1 MSTEETTRSAAARAP
16 SGEQIEIAS
25 GDQAAVVVEAGG
37 GLRSYRLGGRELLDG
52 FAADEM
58 PTSSRGKVLVPWP
71 NRIRDGSYEF
81 GGESHQLPIDEVAKR
96 NAIHGLGRWAAWS
109 VAERGEDRVLM
120 RLAIHP
126 RPGYPFSLTVD
137 VEYLLSAD
145 GLRVTTIATNTG
157 ASACPYGCGAHPYL
171 TLETESID
179 ELTLQSPAAT
189 VLISDERGIPVRA
202 EPVEGTE
209 FDFRRPRT
217 IGATLLDHAFTD
229 LERGED
235 GLARVI
241 LAGAERTLELWLD
254 AAYGHLMLFTGDV
267 PHVARRGLAV
277 EPMSCPPNA
286 FQTGEAVI
294 HLEPGASTSARWG
307 ISPS

>member
-1 MSTEETTRSAAARAP
+1 VSTEETTQSAAARAP

-25 GDQAAVVVEAGG
+25 GDHAAVVVEAGG

-126 RPGYPFSLTVD
+126 RPGYPFSVTVD

-189 VLISDERGIPVRA
+189 VIISDERGIPVRA

-217 IGATLLDHAFTD
+217 IGATVLDHAFTD

-241 LAGAERTLELWLD
+241 LGGAERALELWLD
-254 AAYGHLMLFTGDV
+254 ASYGHLMLFTGDV

-294 HLEPGASTSARWG
+294 RLEPGARTSARWG
-307 ISPS
+307 IRPS

>member
-1 MSTEETTRSAAARAP
+1 VRPPT
-16 SGEQIEIAS
+16 GEQIEITS

-37 GLRSYRLGGRELLDG
+37 GLRSYSAGGRELLDG

-58 PTSSRGKVLVPWP
+58 PRSSRGKVLVPWP

-81 GGESHQLPIDEVAKR
+81 GGESHQLPIDELAR
-96 NAIHGLGRWAAWS
+96 GNAIHGLARWAAWS
-109 VAERGEDRVLM
+109 VAERDQHRVLM

-126 RPGYPFSLTVD
+126 RPGYPFALTVE
-137 VEYLLSAD
+137 VEYALSPE
-145 GLRVTTIATNTG
+145 GLRVITTATNAG
-157 ASACPYGCGAHPYL
+157 DRACPYGCGAHPYL
-171 TLETESID
+171 TLGTESID
-179 ELTLQSPAAT
+179 ELTLQAPAAT
-189 VLISDERGIPVRA
+189 VLIADERDIPVGS

-209 FDFRRPRT
+209 FDFRRPRP
-217 IGATLLDHAFTD
+217 IGGTVLDHAFTD

-241 LAGAERTLELWLD
+241 LSGAERAVELWLD

-267 PHVARRGLAV
+267 PHVGRRGLAV

-286 FQTGEAVI
+286 FQSGEGLI
-294 HLEPGASTSARWG
+294 RLEPGAAVSAGWG
-307 ISPS
+307 IRPS